1 MLLLSYLSYAVNN
14 LVLLALYY
22 REVLLKLKSVVV
34 PTAVPCGGG
43 VSHLLVCRNWR
54 LHTYLEQGLQTTV
67 LIISFKGVH
76 MKLKVVALAISVE

>member
-14 LVLLALYY
+14 LVILALYY
-22 REVLLKLKSVVV
+22 REVLRLESVVV
-34 PTAVPCGGG
+34 PTAVPCGRG

-67 LIISFKGVH
+67 GH
-76 MKLKVVALAISVE
+76 